1 MMGVLQM
8 ACLAILGAV
17 AGQAPS
23 RPAIRLVAMS
33 RQANHPE
40 QIRQAVD
47 EVLSRREFADLPA
60 DESVWLKRLSD
71 WFDSLMGKVG
81 DLADR
86 FPWLIWV
93 VVAWLVLTL
102 LAILAHLIWT
112 LYVWLKPSGGVFAPA
127 RQPVGAGL
135 LHGVRDLQF
144 DDVYRR
150 ARELFEQRDY
160 AAAVRH
166 LYVAAILWLDRQGQ
180 IAFATAKTNR
190 DYQLELS
197 GKPAYQQQ
205 FAQLTE
211 RFETIAYGSAAATMS
226 DCREMTSSLEALR
239 HSAGE

>member
-17 AGQAPS
+17 ASQAPPS
-23 RPAIRLVAMS
+23 QATRLVAVS
-33 RQANHPE
+33 RQASDAE
-40 QIRQAVD
+40 QVRRAVD
-47 EVLSRREFADLPA
+47 DVLSRREFADLSV
-60 DESVWLKRLSD
+60 DESVWLKRLSV
-71 WFDSLMGKVG
+71 WLGSLLGKVG
-81 DLADR
+81 DLANR
-86 FPWLIWV
+86 FPWLIWI

-102 LAILAHLIWT
+102 LAILVNLIWT
-112 LYVWLKPSGGVFAPA
+112 LYVWLKPSGGVLAPA

-135 LHGVRDLQF
+135 LHGVRALQF

-150 ARELFEQRDY
+150 SRELLEQRDY

-190 DYQLELS
+190 DYQLELT

-226 DCREMTSSLEALR
+226 DCREMTSVLEALQ
-239 HSAGE
+239 HSAGA